1 MTALAGRCVV
11 VTRARHQ
18 AASLAASLEARG
30 ARPVFF
36 PTIAISAVRDR
47 GQVDGAIQALPSFAW
62 VVFTSANVVSHF
74 WAAMQRANVAQLPP
88 GVKVAAVG
96 PATTAALAAI
106 GIAVDA
112 QPATYVGGAIAA
124 TMGAIQDLRVL
135 VPKGDRARPETVLAL
150 RARGAAVS
158 EVILY
163 HTTHETPDP
172 SALDRLR
179 AGADA
184 ITFTSPSS
192 VQGFSAILGPDAR
205 TVVSTTLLA
214 VIGPTTAS
222 AIREM
227 GWSEPLEA
235 PAATSQSLVDCLE
248 AHFEATLEARP
259 T

>member
-1 MTALAGRCVV
+1 MTALMGRCVV

-36 PTIAISAVRDR
+36 PTIAINAVRDPE
-47 GQVDGAIQALPSFAW
+47 QVDGAIQALPSFAW

-74 WAAMQRANVAQLPP
+74 WAAMRRVHVAQLPP

-96 PATTAALAAI
+96 PATTAALKAI
-106 GIAVDA
+106 GVAVDA
-112 QPATYVGGAIAA
+112 QPETYVGGAIAA
-124 TMGAIQDLRVL
+124 TMGAVQGLRVL
-135 VPKGDRARPETVLAL
+135 VPKGDRARPETALAL

-163 HTTHETPDP
+163 HTTYETPDP

-179 AGADA
+179 GGADA

-192 VQGFSAILGPDAR
+192 VQGFSAILGREAR

-214 VIGPTTAS
+214 AIGPTTAS
-222 AIREM
+222 AIREL
-227 GWSEPLEA
+227 GWREPLEA
-235 PAATSQSLVDCLE
+235 PVATSQSLVDCLE

>member
-1 MTALAGRCVV
+1 MSALAGRCVV

-18 AASLAASLEARG
+18 AGRLAASLEARG
-30 ARPVFF
+30 ARPVLF
-36 PTIAISAVRDR
+36 PTIAISAARDR
-47 GQVDGAIQALPSFAW
+47 GQIDGAIQTLPSFDW

-74 WAAMQRANVAQLPP
+74 WAAMQRANVRQLPH

-106 GIAVDA
+106 GVAVNA
-112 QPATYVGGAIAA
+112 QPETFVGGAIAA
-124 TMGAIQDLRVL
+124 TMGVIKDLRVL
-135 VPKGDRARPETVLAL
+135 VPKGDRARPETALAL

-163 HTTHETPDP
+163 HTTHETPDQ

-192 VQGFSAILGPDAR
+192 VQGFAEILGREAR
-205 TVVSTTLLA
+205 TVVSTTVLA
-214 VIGPTTAS
+214 AIGPTTAS
-222 AIREM
+222 AIREL
-227 GWSEPLEA
+227 GWREPLEA
-235 PAATSQSLVDCLE
+235 PAATSESLIDCLE
-248 AHFEATLEARP
+248 AHFEAMLEARR